1 MAGSI
6 ADLVNRVARPAPAV
20 LTVAKAT
27 GQSAVGL
34 AISRNWSAS
43 VTMLDDRISDLTTRR
58 DALLAERREV
68 LPAAALDDDATA
80 RARLD
85 KLDRALA
92 VIDADLSRI
101 SDARAV
107 AAQRL
112 AEDRAAAAR
121 RDHAAAI
128 DRFDAAIETLTAQ
141 AAELDRL
148 TAEYARQVLA
158 LANASE
164 AARRLCPG
172 RLPLHPGDHMLGFDR
187 TVTAIRRNLRAAGCA
202 WAWSAEFPPP
212 PTIAATIAE
221 GAAWARTHPADNRF
235 NPET

>member
-6 ADLVNRVARPAPAV
+6 ADLVNRVARPAPAAVAVARASGESV
-20 LTVAKAT
+20 LRVA
-27 GQSAVGL
+27 L
-34 AISRNWSAS
+34 APDWSRSLIAIDQK
-43 VTMLDDRISDLTTRR
+43 LEDLTARR
-58 DALLAERREV
+58 AGLLAERRD
-68 LPAAALDDDATA
+68 LLLDAIDGDGPAKAQV
-80 RARLD
+80 D

-92 VIDADLSRI
+92 ALDIDLARVA
-101 SDARAV
+101 DARGV
-107 AAQRL
+107 AAAKA

-121 RDHAAAI
+121 RDHLTAVA
-128 DRFDAAIETLTAQ
+128 RFDSAVEALTAQ
-141 AAELDRL
+141 AAALDRL

-202 WAWSAEFPPP
+202 WAWSAEFPAP